1 MKKILFLGY
10 NRNKTR
16 LIKFLNN
23 LENYKV
29 ECFQKKLNLKK
40 ASKYDVI
47 ISFGYKY
54 ILPIYL
60 IKKLKKKIINLHIGY
75 LPYNRGAHPNF
86 WSFIDNTPKGVTIH
100 EIDKNIDTGKII
112 YQKIV
117 DFEFYKNYKS
127 LTFKITYKRLI
138 KEIEDLFIRNHEDI
152 LNKKYKSYNQINI
165 GTFHNKS
172 DLPKILKSWNQNI
185 FSTVKKYKLENEKF
199 LNNKLDLIS
208 KIESTRKNNNI
219 NWMNV
224 VRHSLKLNPKK
235 TLAILKSINQDDKK
249 ISKYFE
255 KLNEN

>member
-1 MKKILFLGY
+1 M
-10 NRNKTR
+10 
-16 LIKFLNN
+16 
-23 LENYKV
+23 
-29 ECFQKKLNLKK
+29 
-40 ASKYDVI
+40 
-47 ISFGYKY
+47 
-54 ILPIYL
+54 
-60 IKKLKKKIINLHIGY
+60 
-75 LPYNRGAHPNF
+75 
-86 WSFIDNTPKGVTIH
+86 DNTPTGVTIH

-117 DFEFYKNYKS
+117 DFEFYKNYKR

-185 FSTVKKYKLENEKF
+185 FSTVTKYKLENEKF

-208 KIESTRKNNNI
+208 KIENTRKNNNI

-235 TLAILKSINQDDKK
+235 T
-249 ISKYFE
+249 
-255 KLNEN
+255 